1 VLLDLAMPRK
11 DGFSLLREL
20 RESSAWADLPVII
33 LTAMGDMDGKIRGME
48 LGADDYVT
56 KPFKLIELQT
66 RVNSALLVREYR
78 KKLMAA
84 EEELAQLRAVDPIT
98 GAGTYSQLK
107 ASLDGEIA
115 RSRRYGR
122 PAAALMFGFDD
133 YQGMRYQ
140 LGREKCDELVAGM
153 AKEIRGS
160 LRGADRLF
168 RMDVDEFVILLPE
181 TDLQGSRVAAQ
192 RLGNIVNGIK
202 VTGRSGPVPVRIR
215 IGGAVFPH
223 ERVHSSEDLLR
234 EANRAYRALR
244 EAGPD
249 KMIFDVP

>member
-1 VLLDLAMPRK
+1 VAITLPR
-11 DGFSLLREL
+11 DVPRGTVAFTNARLVTMRGEEVID
-20 RESSAWADLPVII
+20 RGTIVVNGERIAAVGPSASVQVPAGATVIDAAGTTI
-33 LTAMGDMDGKIRGME
+33 IPGLHDAH
-48 LGADDYVT
+48 AH
-56 KPFKLIELQT
+56 LQF
-66 RVNSALLVREYR
+66 NPY
-78 KKLMAA
+78 
-84 EEELAQLRAVDPIT
+84 
-98 GAGTYSQLK
+98 GTYSQLK

-122 PAAALMFGFDD
+122 PAAALLFGFDD

-140 LGREKCDELVAGM
+140 LGREKCDELISGM

-168 RMDVDEFVILLPE
+168 RMDVDEFIVLLPE
-181 TDLQGSRVAAQ
+181 TDLHGSQIAAQ
-192 RLGNIVNGIK
+192 RLGQLVNGMQA
-202 VTGRSGPVPVRIR
+202 TGRNGPVEIRIR

-234 EANRAYRALR
+234 EANRTYRALR

-249 KMIFDVP
+249 KLIFDVP